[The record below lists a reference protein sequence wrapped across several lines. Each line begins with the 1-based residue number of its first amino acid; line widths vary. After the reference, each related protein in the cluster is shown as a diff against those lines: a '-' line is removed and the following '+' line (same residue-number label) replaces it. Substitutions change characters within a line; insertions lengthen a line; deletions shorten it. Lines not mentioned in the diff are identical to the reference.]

1 MGTSRAIEMRR
12 RLRERMARS
21 ADPILLPGAANALAA
36 RVVEECGFEA
46 VYVTGAGI
54 ANTFLGV
61 PDIGLVTLDELVAHT
76 EAIADAVSLPLV
88 VDADTGFGGP
98 INVAR
103 TVKVLQR
110 AGAAAVQLE
119 DQTFPKRCGHFAG
132 KEVIPPAEMVAK
144 IAAALDTCGGD
155 DLLVVARTDARAT
168 SGLAEAIDRAG
179 RYREAGADVIF
190 VEAPE
195 SEAELAE
202 VGRAVPGPKLVN
214 MVEGGRTPILP
225 AAELARLGFSVILY
239 ANSAL
244 RGAVAGM
251 RTVLT
256 ELRDEGTT
264 LGAADAMIGWDER
277 QRLVRKPLFDELERR
292 YQVKG

>member
-1 MGTSRAIEMRR
+1 MSPDRPGRVLRR
-12 RLRERMARS
+12 RIAAAEPL
-21 ADPILLPGAANALAA
+21 LLPGASDALAA
-36 RVVEECGFEA
+36 LVIADLGFEA
-46 VYVTGAGI
+46 LYVTGAGVT
-54 ANTFLGV
+54 NTMLGM
-61 PDIGLVTLDELVAHT
+61 PDMGLLTLSELAGQVQAIC
-76 EAIADAVSLPLV
+76 EAVQIPVV

>member
-1 MGTSRAIEMRR
+1 MSPDRPGRVLRR
-12 RLRERMARS
+12 RIAAAEPL
-21 ADPILLPGAANALAA
+21 LLPGASDARAALVIADL
-36 RVVEECGFEA
+36 GFEA
-46 VYVTGAGI
+46 LYVTGAGVT
-54 ANTFLGV
+54 NTMLGM
-61 PDIGLVTLDELVAHT
+61 PDMGLLTLSELAGQVQAIC
-76 EAIADAVSLPLV
+76 EAVQIPVV

-132 KEVIPPAEMVAK
+132 KEVIPSAEMVAK